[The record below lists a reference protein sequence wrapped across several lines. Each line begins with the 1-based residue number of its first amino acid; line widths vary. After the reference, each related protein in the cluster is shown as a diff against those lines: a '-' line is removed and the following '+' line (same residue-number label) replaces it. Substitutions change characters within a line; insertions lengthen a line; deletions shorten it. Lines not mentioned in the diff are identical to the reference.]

1 MAKRSK
7 NLEEL
12 EKSTCNCGCNHED
25 CKCDENCECE
35 HEECNCGE
43 NCECDKNSDKHECH
57 CHECDCEEH
66 VENDCREEEFK
77 EILQRVQAEFENYR
91 RRTESSMDRVKE
103 DGVIHAINKL
113 LPVLDSF
120 KSAKALVKDEE
131 FLKSLELIE
140 KQFIDG
146 LNALNI
152 TKIDAEN
159 QEFNPSLH
167 NAVLTG
173 SDAEKPEDTI
183 LEVYQ
188 DGYKLKDRVIRY
200 SVVKINKVL

>member
-1 MAKRSK
+1 MHRNGIIYS
-7 NLEEL
+7 
-12 EKSTCNCGCNHED
+12 
-25 CKCDENCECE
+25 
-35 HEECNCGE
+35 
-43 NCECDKNSDKHECH
+43 
-57 CHECDCEEH
+57 
-66 VENDCREEEFK
+66 
-77 EILQRVQAEFENYR
+77 
-91 RRTESSMDRVKE
+91 
-103 DGVIHAINKL
+103 INKL

-120 KSAKALVKDEE
+120 KSAKTIVKDEE

-140 KQFIDG
+140 KQFNDG
-146 LNALNI
+146 LKALNI

-159 QEFNPSLH
+159 EVFNPNLH

-173 SDAEKPEDTI
+173 CNEEKPEDTI